1 MCSSER
7 SKLNWSNQED
17 ERIKKEKKNDKDVA
31 SNNVA
36 INSSITITE
45 SFKYIFEANMKW
57 NGYFWVKNNISIR
70 RWGNKSNTN
79 VVFWE

>member
-1 MCSSER
+1 MFKWKVEI
-7 SKLNWSNQED
+7 KLKQSRRWTN
-17 ERIKKEKKNDKDVA
+17 KKGKKKNDKDVA